1 MVILSVFWIKLWKI
15 SKDFSTRG
23 KLNSGIVKLTSHSIE
38 AADILLL
45 NFERLSVWE
54 IKDFQDK
61 NEKTNENY
69 SFDFHNQLFIVS
81 FLFF

>member
-15 SKDFSTRG
+15 SKDFSTRS
-23 KLNSGIVKLTSHSIE
+23 KLNSGIVKSTSHSVE

-54 IKDFQDK
+54 IRNVQDK
-61 NEKTNENY
+61 SEKTNESY